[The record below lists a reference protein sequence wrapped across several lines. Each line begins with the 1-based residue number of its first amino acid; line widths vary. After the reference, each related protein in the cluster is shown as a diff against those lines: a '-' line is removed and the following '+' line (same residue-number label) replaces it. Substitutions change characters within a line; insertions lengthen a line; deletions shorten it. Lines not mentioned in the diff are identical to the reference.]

1 MGIGV
6 GMRECASSSRS
17 RFQPICRFTLSIHL
31 DQRVLL
37 FSLAVAVF
45 SVFLFGLIPAMQT
58 TRVNLADAMKTG
70 DAAASVKT
78 RLWGRRVLV
87 GAQVAVSLVL
97 LTVSVFIYRGFHYE
111 LNTSKG
117 FRTDHLLMMSFDPS
131 LMHYSDAQTEQFYSK

>member
-1 MGIGV
+1 MGGVLGIGV
-6 GMRECASSSRS
+6 GYAGVRL
-17 RFQPICRFTLSIHL
+17 FQQIQMPTDLPITLSIHL

-78 RLWGRRVLV
+78 RLWG
-87 GAQVAVSLVL
+87 A
-97 LTVSVFIYRGFHYE
+97 GF
-111 LNTSKG
+111 
-117 FRTDHLLMMSFDPS
+117 
-131 LMHYSDAQTEQFYSK
+131 

>member
-1 MGIGV
+1 
-6 GMRECASSSRS
+6 MRECASSSRS

-58 TRVNLADAMKTG
+58 ARVNLADAMKTG

-111 LNTSKG
+111 RNTSKG

>member
-1 MGIGV
+1 MNHGKPADPAGGRSIGHRRRLCGSAPLPADPDANRSADHTV
-6 GMRECASSSRS
+6 YSSG
-17 RFQPICRFTLSIHL
+17 SIHL

-78 RLWGRRVLV
+78 RLWG
-87 GAQVAVSLVL
+87 A
-97 LTVSVFIYRGFHYE
+97 GF
-111 LNTSKG
+111 
-117 FRTDHLLMMSFDPS
+117 
-131 LMHYSDAQTEQFYSK
+131 

>member
-1 MGIGV
+1 
-6 GMRECASSSRS
+6 MRECASSR
-17 RFQPICRFTLSIHL
+17 QIQIPTDLPITLSIHL

-58 TRVNLADAMKTG
+58 ARVNLADAMKTG

-97 LTVSVFIYRGFHYE
+97 LTVSGFHLPRLSLRAEYE
-111 LNTSKG
+111 QG
-117 FRTDHLLMMSFDPS
+117 FPDRSPADDELRSEP
-131 LMHYSDAQTEQFYSK
+131 DAL

>member
-1 MGIGV
+1 
-6 GMRECASSSRS
+6 
-17 RFQPICRFTLSIHL
+17 
-31 DQRVLL
+31 L

-58 TRVNLADAMKTG
+58 ARVNLADAMKTG

>member
-1 MGIGV
+1 
-6 GMRECASSSRS
+6 MRECASSSRS

-45 SVFLFGLIPAMQT
+45 SVFLLGLIPAMQT

-97 LTVSVFIYRGFHYE
+97 LTVSGFHLPRLSLRAEYE
-111 LNTSKG
+111 QG
-117 FRTDHLLMMSFDPS
+117 FPDRSPADDELRSEL
-131 LMHYSDAQTEQFYSK
+131 DAL